1 LRRRVRSKE
10 IGGRRK
16 AVAVCRFAVSHI
28 AKEETM
34 KWSSMRWQDWACI
47 ALGAW
52 LLASPW
58 VLGFSA
64 IGAAAWNAAIFGLA
78 IIVLTVADVAVP
90 DPWPE
95 RVSLPVSL
103 WIAISPLM
111 LGFAAHGPAAV
122 STALSGAL
130 IALLTAWTVWSEQSG
145 REAPSH

>member
-1 LRRRVRSKE
+1 
-10 IGGRRK
+10 
-16 AVAVCRFAVSHI
+16 
-28 AKEETM
+28 M

-58 VLGFSA
+58 VLGFST
-64 IGAAAWNAAIFGLA
+64 IGAAAWNAAIFGMA
-78 IIVLTVADVAVP
+78 IIVLTVADVVVP

-145 REAPSH
+145 REAASH